1 MTPEPSSAT
10 AILPDFLAHALRRDG
25 ARPFITF
32 YDDDTGERTE
42 LSVTTFN
49 NWVAKTS
56 NYLRDDL
63 DVRRGSRVAIVLP
76 LHWLTAV
83 ALGACWSLGAL
94 PVMNPQDSAQPDVA
108 LIGPVSLSLEDH
120 PLPVANEIAAVS
132 LAPMAASFARVG
144 VSLPDD
150 VRDFN
155 DEVRL
160 HGDHFQAV
168 DAVTS
173 DLPALR
179 IRDQQWTHGQLI
191 ETTQEMAAR
200 FEIGAHPRLM
210 TTQTL
215 DGRDPLDAI
224 LAAFVTPLVLDGS
237 VVMCPHAES
246 SGLAER
252 ARAEHV
258 TTWAQLP
265 DSPSRRLS

>member
-10 AILPDFLAHALRRDG
+10 TNLPDFLAHALRRDG

-56 NYLRDDL
+56 NYLRDEL
-63 DVRRGSRVAIVLP
+63 DVRCGSSVAIVLP

-94 PVMNPQDSAQPDVA
+94 PLINPDDATVPDVA
-108 LIGPVSLSLEDH
+108 LIGPAPLSLKGH
-120 PLPVANEIAAVS
+120 PLPVGDEIAAVS
-132 LAPMAASFARVG
+132 LAPMAASFARIG
-144 VSLPDD
+144 VSLPDG

-155 DEVRL
+155 DEVRV
-160 HGDHFQAV
+160 HGDHFTAV
-168 DAVTS
+168 EQVTR

-179 IRDQQWTHGQLI
+179 LRDQEWTHGQLI
-191 ETTQEMAAR
+191 ETAQALTAR
-200 FEIGAHPRLM
+200 FEIGAHARLM
-210 TTQTL
+210 TTQAL
-215 DGRDPLDAI
+215 DGPDPLDAI

-237 VVMCPHAES
+237 VVMCINASPSA
-246 SGLAER
+246 LAER

-265 DSPSRRLS
+265 KTSGPDI